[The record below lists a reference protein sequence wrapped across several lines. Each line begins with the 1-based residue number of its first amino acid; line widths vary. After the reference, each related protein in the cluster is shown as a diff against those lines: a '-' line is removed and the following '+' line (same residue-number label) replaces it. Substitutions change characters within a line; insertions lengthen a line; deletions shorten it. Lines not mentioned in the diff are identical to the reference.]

1 MARVRPVR
9 PMPLVGVPAED
20 PIVRKEY
27 LAFRLADEVYAVG
40 VPRIGEILRIPPVT
54 PVPRAPG
61 QVMGIIG
68 VRGRVLSVLD
78 LRERLGLPRPPP
90 TRHARVL
97 VLPWSDT
104 EKVGLYVDEVLQVY
118 RFSDDEVEPA
128 AQALGSDVGEHVVGI
143 ARVDNDLVVVVH
155 LEPFLAL

>member
-1 MARVRPVR
+1 
-9 PMPLVGVPAED
+9 MPLLGAVAED
-20 PIVRKEY
+20 PVERKEY
-27 LAFRLADEVYAVG
+27 LAFRLADEVYAIDI
-40 VPRIGEILRIPPVT
+40 PRIGEILRIPPVT

-78 LRERLGLPRPPP
+78 LRARLGLPCLPP

-97 VLPWSDT
+97 VLPWSET
-104 EKVGLYVDEVLQVY
+104 EKVGLYVDEVLQVH
-118 RFSDDEVEPA
+118 RFSDDEIEPA
-128 AQALGSDVGEHVVGI
+128 ARALGSDVGEHVAGI

-155 LEPFLAL
+155 LEPFLEV